1 MQCLGPAAAAQR
13 GVEQRGELH
22 RDRAGAATMSPRDAL
37 KAGRDDGAPVDA
49 AVREEA
55 PVLGGEHRAPE
66 RRRDLVE
73 RRPGEPPAP
82 RIGAHLLD
90 HLAVAIE
97 QQQIGGAIG
106 RAHVGEGGR
115 GRHDAAQDQPEPE
128 ARPAEGERD
137 ADEHQRARPRHG
149 ATSSGAFGSS
159 PNISGAYSASTR
171 VAGSSKRPPWFRR
184 TVYSTVKLPF
194 GT

>member
-1 MQCLGPAAAAQR
+1 MQCLGTAAAAQL
-13 GVEQRGELH
+13 GVQQRGELH
-22 RDRAGAATMSPRDAL
+22 GDGAGAATMSPRDAL

-66 RRRDLVE
+66 RRRDLVQ
-73 RRPGEPPAP
+73 RRPAEPPTP
-82 RIGAHLLD
+82 WIGAHLLD
-90 HLAVAIE
+90 HLAAAIE
-97 QQQIGGAIG
+97 QQEVGRAIA

-137 ADEHQRARPRHG
+137 ADEHQRARPHHG
-149 ATSSGAFGSS
+149 STSNGRFGSS
-159 PNISGAYSASTR
+159 PNISGA
-171 VAGSSKRPPWFRR
+171 
-184 TVYSTVKLPF
+184 
-194 GT
+194 